1 MQLEAVL
8 ATAVHCDLEI
18 SMGKCRGSEGQPVGI
33 PLTFRSLAT
42 LLDCDAMDVGSISTQ
57 LPFGMHL
64 RDASSGDSNCCSFP
78 SWVPLPA
85 PKGCSSSWGV
95 AVMWEPQP
103 IHVLLIP
110 RCERRTRH
118 TGSLHSMP
126 SAALPG
132 LINMIH
138 WCLLA
143 VRARVNLSVP
153 AGLAFLAEG
162 LMHFA
167 LRNTD
172 TQHQALA
179 LPHEQIV
186 YNFQTAQ
193 Q

>member
-1 MQLEAVL
+1 M
-8 ATAVHCDLEI
+8 
-18 SMGKCRGSEGQPVGI
+18 
-33 PLTFRSLAT
+33 
-42 LLDCDAMDVGSISTQ
+42 DAGSISTQ
-57 LPFGMHL
+57 LPFSMHL
-64 RDASSGDSNCCSFP
+64 RDASSGDSNCCSCP
-78 SWVPLPA
+78 CRVPLTA
-85 PKGCSSSWGV
+85 PGGFTSSWGV
-95 AVMWEPQP
+95 TVMWELQP
-103 IHVLLIP
+103 IHILLIP
-110 RCERRTRH
+110 WCKRRTKH
-118 TGSLHSMP
+118 AGSLHSVP

-179 LPHEQIV
+179 LPHEQTV